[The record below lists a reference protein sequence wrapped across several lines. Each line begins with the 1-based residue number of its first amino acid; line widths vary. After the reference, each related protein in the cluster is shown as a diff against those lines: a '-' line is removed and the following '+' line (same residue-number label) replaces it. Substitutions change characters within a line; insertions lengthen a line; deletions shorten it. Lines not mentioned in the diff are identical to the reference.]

1 MDMNVILGF
10 ISIVVTLLC
19 AYLGALLHRKTERI
33 KIMEGQLS
41 EKRYSAYAKLYDF
54 FYDMFKKSKDNK
66 TINNREMRNKLLDA
80 KKELIMYGTDEVVF
94 ALNSY
99 LSSLTEEDIYKQ
111 VDSFLDVMVLIRKD
125 MCGETKINRDAILL
139 NIMQDEKELQKFKY
153 MRLNNLGRI
162 QRANALHRKV
172 IKSFRKNTQKEYKN
186 LIFLLVE
193 D

>member
-1 MDMNVILGF
+1 MLFKFYRTAINRNV
-10 ISIVVTLLC
+10 SN
-19 AYLGALLHRKTERI
+19 
-33 KIMEGQLS
+33 
-41 EKRYSAYAKLYDF
+41 
-54 FYDMFKKSKDNK
+54 KD
-66 TINNREMRNKLLDA
+66 MRNKLLDA

-153 MRLNNLGRI
+153 MRLNNLE
-162 QRANALHRKV
+162 L
-172 IKSFRKNTQKEYKN
+172 
-186 LIFLLVE
+186 
-193 D
+193 

>member
-54 FYDMFKKSKDNK
+54 FYDMFKNSKDNK
-66 TINNREMRNKLLDA
+66 TINNREMRNRLLEA

-111 VDSFLDVMVLIRKD
+111 VDSFLDVMVLIRRD

-153 MRLNNLGRI
+153 IRLNNLE
-162 QRANALHRKV
+162 L
-172 IKSFRKNTQKEYKN
+172 
-186 LIFLLVE
+186 
-193 D
+193 

>member
-1 MDMNVILGF
+1 MDVNVILGF

-54 FYDMFKKSKDNK
+54 FYDMLKNSKDNK
-66 TINNREMRNKLLDA
+66 TINNREMRNRLLEA

-139 NIMQDEKELQKFKY
+139 NIMQDEKEFQKFKY
-153 MRLNNLGRI
+153 MRLNNLE
-162 QRANALHRKV
+162 L
-172 IKSFRKNTQKEYKN
+172 
-186 LIFLLVE
+186 
-193 D
+193 

>member
-1 MDMNVILGF
+1 MDVNVILGF

-54 FYDMFKKSKDNK
+54 FYDMFKNSKDNK
-66 TINNREMRNKLLDA
+66 TINNREMRNRLLEA

-111 VDSFLDVMVLIRKD
+111 VDSFLDIMVLIRKD

-139 NIMQDEKELQKFKY
+139 NIMQDEKEFQKFKY
-153 MRLNNLGRI
+153 MRLNNLE
-162 QRANALHRKV
+162 L
-172 IKSFRKNTQKEYKN
+172 
-186 LIFLLVE
+186 
-193 D
+193 

>member
-1 MDMNVILGF
+1 MDVNVILGF

-54 FYDMFKKSKDNK
+54 FYDMFKNSKDNK
-66 TINNREMRNKLLDA
+66 TINNREIRNRLLEA

-139 NIMQDEKELQKFKY
+139 NIMQDEKEFQKFKY
-153 MRLNNLGRI
+153 MRLNNLE
-162 QRANALHRKV
+162 L
-172 IKSFRKNTQKEYKN
+172 
-186 LIFLLVE
+186 
-193 D
+193 

>member
-1 MDMNVILGF
+1 MDVNVILGF

-54 FYDMFKKSKDNK
+54 FYDVFKNSKDNK
-66 TINNREMRNKLLDA
+66 TINNREMRNRLLEA
-80 KKELIMYGTDEVVF
+80 KKELIMYGTDDVVF

-111 VDSFLDVMVLIRKD
+111 IDSFLDVMVLIRKD

-139 NIMQDEKELQKFKY
+139 NIMQDGKEFQKFKY
-153 MRLNNLGRI
+153 MRLNNLE
-162 QRANALHRKV
+162 L
-172 IKSFRKNTQKEYKN
+172 
-186 LIFLLVE
+186 
-193 D
+193 

>member
-1 MDMNVILGF
+1 MDVNVILGF

-54 FYDMFKKSKDNK
+54 FYDMFKNAKDNK
-66 TINNREMRNKLLDA
+66 TVNNREMRNRLLEA
-80 KKELIMYGTDEVVF
+80 KKELIMYGTDDVVF

-99 LSSLTEEDIYKQ
+99 LNSLTEENIYKQ
-111 VDSFLDVMVLIRKD
+111 SDSFLDVMLLIRKD

-139 NIMQDEKELQKFKY
+139 NIMQDEKEFQKFKY
-153 MRLNNLGRI
+153 MRLNNLE
-162 QRANALHRKV
+162 L
-172 IKSFRKNTQKEYKN
+172 
-186 LIFLLVE
+186 
-193 D
+193 

>member
-1 MDMNVILGF
+1 MDVNVILGF

-54 FYDMFKKSKDNK
+54 FYDMFKNAKDNK
-66 TINNREMRNKLLDA
+66 TVNNREMRNRLLEA
-80 KKELIMYGTDEVVF
+80 KKELIMYGTDDVVF

-99 LSSLTEEDIYKQ
+99 LSSLTEENIYKQ
-111 VDSFLDVMVLIRKD
+111 SDSFLDVMLLIRKD

-139 NIMQDEKELQKFKY
+139 NIMQDEKEFQKFKY
-153 MRLNNLGRI
+153 MRLNNLE
-162 QRANALHRKV
+162 L
-172 IKSFRKNTQKEYKN
+172 
-186 LIFLLVE
+186 
-193 D
+193 

>member
-1 MDMNVILGF
+1 MDVNVILGF

-54 FYDMFKKSKDNK
+54 FYDMFKNSKDNK
-66 TINNREMRNKLLDA
+66 TINNRELRNRLLEA

-111 VDSFLDVMVLIRKD
+111 VDSFLDVMVLIRRD

-153 MRLNNLGRI
+153 MRLNNLE
-162 QRANALHRKV
+162 L
-172 IKSFRKNTQKEYKN
+172 
-186 LIFLLVE
+186 
-193 D
+193 